1 MEAGGPGLHRRFE
14 VSLGCM
20 RTKKKKEGWEG
31 RRGRG
36 REKQRWKEIETE
48 REGGKEERQNKGRG
62 RGQTVLVPIS

>member
-20 RTKKKKEGWEG
+20 RTKKEKEGWEG

-36 REKQRWKEIETE
+36 REKQRERDRDRERE
-48 REGGKEERQNKGRG
+48 REGRKKDRIKGEGEDRQF
-62 RGQTVLVPIS
+62 